1 MNRHIISGCKI
12 SLLAITFTMAGM
24 LGYSATR
31 TASVS
36 GNWNSTATWGG
47 NPLPTSA
54 DDVQIN
60 NNVTLS
66 AGETYTINSLS
77 ISSSVKLTVNGTL
90 TIIGNFFTTTQGNFE
105 TGPNAVVIVKG
116 DVNMGNQANISLSS
130 YFIVLGS
137 FLKSGSANQGSLTI
151 NSSHIYI
158 LGTVTTPY
166 ITTFTG
172 CSTYLGT
179 TATINDA
186 CDFGTFE
193 ALAVNEMSNSNP
205 VIVSLVQSAVELN
218 TTYNA
223 NLSSSSNIL
232 CINGSVPLTLAE
244 SGTISTLR
252 WYRGT
257 TLLSSINNPA
267 KPYLYSADQVGSYS
281 ALYKIGS
288 TWYRTNVIAF
298 GSVIAPTAT
307 ITGSTNVC
315 KDVASPGITFSGSNG
330 TPPYIFTYTVNGGT
344 SQTANSGAGSIIVV
358 NSTTSSVGSYVY
370 YLVRVTD
377 SNTCSQLQ
385 SGTATVVVSPLI
397 HTNKITKQ

>member
-1 MNRHIISGCKI
+1 MIKQLISGYKNYFL
-12 SLLAITFTMAGM
+12 SLFLLLAGVQ
-24 LGYSATR
+24 GYAATIY
-31 TASVS
+31 SVAT
-36 GNWNSTATWGG
+36 GYWNNTATWGG
-47 NPLPTSA
+47 NSLPTSA

-60 NNVTLS
+60 SNVTLS
-66 AGETYTINSLS
+66 AGETYTVNSLS
-77 ISSSVKLTVNGTL
+77 ISQSVKLTVNGTL
-90 TIIGNFFTTTQGNFE
+90 TIIGNFFMSTQGNFE

-137 FLKSGSANQGSLTI
+137 FLKGGSANQGSITI

-166 ITTFTG
+166 TTTFTG
-172 CSTYLGT
+172 CPTYSGT

-205 VIVSLVQSAVELN
+205 VIVSLVQSAVEVN
-218 TTYNA
+218 TTYKA

-267 KPYLYSADQVGSYS
+267 QPYLCSADQVGSYS

-288 TWYRTNVIAF
+288 TWYRTNAITF

-307 ITGSTNVC
+307 ISGSTTVC

-344 SQTANSGAGSIIVV
+344 SQTVNSGAGSIIVV
-358 NSTTSSVGSYVY
+358 NATTASAGSYIY